1 MAAYELS
8 GAERIPILQAVT
20 YQLKHQC
27 GQSGARYGLV
37 TTPHGSF
44 ETPAFMPV
52 GTRATVKTM
61 TPEELKSIGAE
72 IILGNTYHLWMRPGG
87 EVVHELG
94 GLHRFMNWD
103 RSILTDSGG
112 FQIFSLAK
120 PRDIEEE
127 GVHFRSHIDG
137 SRHFLTPEKAMA
149 IQEALG
155 SDIMMQL
162 DECTPWP
169 ADESYVRRSLE
180 RTTRWLD
187 RAVNAWHYP
196 EKQALF
202 GIVQGGTF
210 AHLRVQSAREI
221 TSYDLP
227 GYGIGGLSV
236 GEPAGTMYEMLE
248 ALLPHMPADR
258 PRYLMGVGSPDY
270 LVEGSVRGIDM
281 FDCVFPTRV
290 GRNGTAL
297 TWEGR
302 VVIRNAAHLRSDQP
316 LDAGCGC
323 YVCRNY
329 SRAYLHHLIRSGE
342 ILGLRLLSWHTL
354 ACLFDLRRQIR
365 EAIKNDRL
373 LSFRSEF
380 FSRYAG

>member
-1 MAAYELS
+1 MSAVRYELLHVC
-8 GAERIPILQAVT
+8 A
-20 YQLKHQC
+20 
-27 GQSGARYGLV
+27 QSGARYGRV
-37 TTPHGSF
+37 TTPHGAF

-61 TPEELKSIGAE
+61 TPEEVKDLGAG
-72 IILGNTYHLWMRPGG
+72 IILSNTYHLWMRPGQDIIKD
-87 EVVHELG
+87 LG
-94 GLHRFMNWD
+94 GLHKFMNWD
-103 RSILTDSGG
+103 RAILTDSGG

-120 PRDIEEE
+120 PKDIEEE

-169 ADESYVRRSLE
+169 ADESYVKTSLE
-180 RTTRWLD
+180 RTSRWLD
-187 RAVNAWHYP
+187 RAVKAWTHP
-196 EKQALF
+196 ESQALF
-202 GIVQGGTF
+202 GIIQGGTYP
-210 AHLRVQSAREI
+210 HLRIQSTREI
-221 TSYDLP
+221 TSFDLP

-236 GEPAGTMYEMLE
+236 GEPASLMYQMLV
-248 ALLPHMPADR
+248 AIMPYLPTDR

-270 LVEGSVRGIDM
+270 LVEGALRGVDM

-297 TWEGR
+297 TRDGR
-302 VVIRNAAHLRSDQP
+302 LVIRNAAYRRSDLA
-316 LDAGCGC
+316 LDPDCDC

-329 SRAYLHHLIRSGE
+329 SRAYLHHLIRTGE
-342 ILGLRLLSWHTL
+342 ILGLRLLSWHNL
-354 ACLFDLRRQIR
+354 AFLMDLMEEIRAAIR
-365 EAIKNDRL
+365 EDRL
-373 LSFRSEF
+373 LSYRDEF
-380 FSRYAG
+380 FQRYQV

>member
-1 MAAYELS
+1 MQ
-8 GAERIPILQAVT
+8 ERGSDLQAVT

-27 GQSGARYGLV
+27 RQSGARYGLI

-44 ETPAFMPV
+44 ETPVFMPV

-72 IILGNTYHLWMRPGG
+72 IILGNTYHLWMRPGE
-87 EVVHELG
+87 EVMRELG
-94 GLHRFMNWD
+94 GLHSFMNWD

-137 SRHFLTPEKAMA
+137 SRHFLTPEKAIA

-169 ADESYVRRSLE
+169 ADESYVRQSLE
-180 RTTRWLD
+180 RTSRWLD
-187 RAVNAWHYP
+187 RAVKAWHFP
-196 EKQALF
+196 EKQSLF
-202 GIVQGGTF
+202 GIVQGGSY
-210 AHLRVQSAREI
+210 AHLRIQSAREI
-221 TSYDLP
+221 TSYELP

-236 GEPAGTMYEMLE
+236 GEPAGTMYAMLE
-248 ALLPHMPADR
+248 AVIPHLPADR

-270 LVEGSVRGIDM
+270 LVEASARGIDM

-297 TWEGR
+297 TWGGR
-302 VVIRNAAHLRSDQP
+302 VVIRNAVHLRSDQA
-316 LDAGCGC
+316 LDPDCQC

-329 SRAYLHHLIRSGE
+329 SRAYLHHLIRTGE
-342 ILGLRLLSWHTL
+342 ILGLRLLSWHNL
-354 ACLFDLRRQIR
+354 AFLFDLMHQIR
-365 EAIKNDRL
+365 QAIRADRL
-373 LSFRSEF
+373 LSFRHEF

>member
-1 MAAYELS
+1 M
-8 GAERIPILQAVT
+8 QAVT
-20 YQLKHQC
+20 YQLRHQC
-27 GQSGARYGLV
+27 NQSGARYGLV
-37 TTPHGSF
+37 TTPRGSF
-44 ETPAFMPV
+44 ETPVFMPV

-61 TPEELKSIGAE
+61 TPEELKTIGAE
-72 IILGNTYHLWMRPGG
+72 IILGNTYHLWMRPGPDVIG
-87 EVVHELG
+87 ELG
-94 GLHRFMNWD
+94 GLHTFMHWD

-137 SRHFLTPEKAMA
+137 SKHFLTPEKSVA

-169 ADESYVRRSLE
+169 ADESYVRQSLE
-180 RTTRWLD
+180 RTSRWLD
-187 RAVNAWHYP
+187 RAVKVWSKP
-196 EKQALF
+196 DSQALF
-202 GIVQGGTF
+202 GIVQGGTY
-210 AHLRVQSAREI
+210 AHLRRQSAREI
-221 TSYDLP
+221 TSFDLP

-236 GEPAGTMYEMLE
+236 GEPAETMYAMLE
-248 ALLPHMPADR
+248 EVLPQLPADR

-297 TWEGR
+297 TRDGR
-302 VVIRNAAHLRSDQP
+302 VVIRKAVHLRSDMP
-316 LDAGCGC
+316 LDPDCSC

-342 ILGLRLLSWHTL
+342 ILGLRLLSWHNL
-354 ACLFDLRRQIR
+354 AFLLELMRQIR
-365 EAIKNDRL
+365 LAIQADRL
-373 LSFRSEF
+373 LSFREEF
-380 FSRYAG
+380 FLRYGS

>member
-1 MAAYELS
+1 M
-8 GAERIPILQAVT
+8 QAVT
-20 YQLKHQC
+20 FQLKHQC
-27 GQSGARYGLV
+27 AQSGARYGMI

-44 ETPAFMPV
+44 ETPVFMPV

-61 TPEELKSIGAE
+61 TTDELKSIGAE
-72 IILGNTYHLWMRPGG
+72 IILGNTYHLWMRPGR
-87 EVVHELG
+87 EVMAELG
-94 GLHRFMNWD
+94 GLHSFMNWD

-120 PRDIEEE
+120 PKDIEEE

-137 SRHFLTPEKAMA
+137 SRHYLTPEKAIA

-169 ADESYVRRSLE
+169 ADESYVRQSLE
-180 RTTRWLD
+180 RTSRWLG
-187 RAVNAWHYP
+187 RAVKAWNHP

-202 GIVQGGTF
+202 GIVQGGSY
-210 AHLRVQSAREI
+210 AHLRIQSAREI

-236 GEPAGTMYEMLE
+236 GEPADTMYAMLE
-248 ALLPHMPADR
+248 AVLPHMPADR

-270 LVEGSVRGIDM
+270 LVEASARGIDM

-297 TWEGR
+297 TWSGR
-302 VVIRNAAHLRSDQP
+302 VVIRNSAHLRSDIP
-316 LDAGCGC
+316 LDPDCDC

-342 ILGLRLLSWHTL
+342 ILGLRLLSWHNL
-354 ACLFDLRRQIR
+354 AFLFDLMRQIR
-365 EAIKNDRL
+365 QAIRADRL
-373 LSFRSEF
+373 LSFRHDF
-380 FSRYAG
+380 FTRYGG

>member
-1 MAAYELS
+1 M
-8 GAERIPILQAVT
+8 QAVT
-20 YQLKHQC
+20 FQLKHQC
-27 GQSGARYGLV
+27 TQSGARYGMI

-44 ETPAFMPV
+44 ETPVFMPV

-61 TPEELKSIGAE
+61 TTDELKSIGAE
-72 IILGNTYHLWMRPGG
+72 IILGNTYHLWMRPGR
-87 EVVHELG
+87 EVMAELG
-94 GLHRFMNWD
+94 GLHSFMNWE

-120 PRDIEEE
+120 PKDIEEE

-137 SRHFLTPEKAMA
+137 SRHYLTPEKAIA

-169 ADESYVRRSLE
+169 ADESYVRQSLE
-180 RTTRWLD
+180 RTSRWLG
-187 RAVNAWHYP
+187 RAVKAWNHP

-202 GIVQGGTF
+202 GIVQGGSY
-210 AHLRVQSAREI
+210 AHLRIQSAREI

-236 GEPAGTMYEMLE
+236 GEPADTMYAMLE
-248 ALLPHMPADR
+248 AVLPHMPADR

-270 LVEGSVRGIDM
+270 LVEASARGIDM

-297 TWEGR
+297 TWSGR
-302 VVIRNAAHLRSDQP
+302 VVIRNSAHLRSDIP
-316 LDAGCGC
+316 LDPDCDC

-342 ILGLRLLSWHTL
+342 ILGLRLLSWHNL
-354 ACLFDLRRQIR
+354 AFLFDLMRQIR
-365 EAIKNDRL
+365 QAIRADRL
-373 LSFRSEF
+373 LSFRHDF
-380 FSRYAG
+380 FTRYGG

>member
-1 MAAYELS
+1 MTPVSFE
-8 GAERIPILQAVT
+8 
-20 YQLKHQC
+20 LKHVC
-27 GQSGARYGLV
+27 RQSGARYGLV

-44 ETPAFMPV
+44 ETPVFMPV
-52 GTRATVKTM
+52 GTRATVRTM
-61 TPEELKSIGAE
+61 TPHELKEIGVE
-72 IILGNTYHLWMRPGG
+72 IILGNTYHLWMRPGEG
-87 EVVHELG
+87 LVDELG

-112 FQIFSLAK
+112 FQIFSLAR

-137 SRHFLTPEKAMA
+137 SRHFLTPEKAIA

-162 DECTPWP
+162 DECAPWP
-169 ADESYVRRSLE
+169 AEEAYVKKSLE
-180 RTTRWLD
+180 RTTRWLERSVKAWGRSD
-187 RAVNAWHYP
+187 R
-196 EKQALF
+196 QALF
-202 GIVQGGTF
+202 GIVQGGTYE
-210 AHLRVQSAREI
+210 HLRIQSAREI

-236 GEPAGTMYEMLE
+236 GEPAELMYAMLE
-248 ALLPHMPADR
+248 SILPIMPKDK

-270 LVEGSVRGIDM
+270 LVEGSLRGVDM

-297 TWEGR
+297 TWAGR
-302 VVIRNAAHLRSDQP
+302 VVVRNAVHQRSDLP
-316 LDAGCGC
+316 LDPSCSC

-329 SRAYLHHLIRSGE
+329 SRAYLHHLIRCGE
-342 ILGLRLLSWHTL
+342 ILGLRLLSWHNL
-354 ACLFDLRRQIR
+354 AFLIQLMEAIRTAIR
-365 EAIKNDRL
+365 EDRL
-373 LSFRSEF
+373 LSFSREF
-380 FSRYAG
+380 LDNYKKKNLAEPRPVL